1 MSAMNAPDPEE
12 RPQEKAN
19 VRLLRRR
26 RERPRMT
33 LRQRM
38 PAEKLRKGV
47 YLIPSLF
54 TAGNLMCGFFSI
66 IATFRGEYVNAALLI
81 LLANVFDGVDGYVA
95 RLTRTTSQFGVEF
108 DSLADVV
115 AFGVA
120 PAILVYFWALV
131 PWENWGWLAAATYVV
146 CGAARLSRFNVQA
159 QGPAKNHFVGLPIPA
174 AAQMITSSVILY
186 YYLGFEGTPT
196 RHLTFLLVIYGL
208 AILMVSNIPYFSLK
222 NNDMRKR
229 HPEWMFLSGVILS
242 TLIIAQRH
250 IMFFTIVLLYTLS
263 GPLLWCL
270 SNLKHRRELRR
281 EAAKALS

>member
-1 MSAMNAPDPEE
+1 MSAMNAPEPE

-38 PAEKLRKGV
+38 PADKLRKGV

-120 PAILVYFWALV
+120 PAVLVYFWALV
-131 PWENWGWLAAATYVV
+131 PWDNWGWLAAATYVV

-186 YYLGFEGTPT
+186 YYLGFEGAPM

-229 HPEWMFLSGVILS
+229 HPEWMFLSGVILI
-242 TLIIAQRH
+242 TLIIAERH

-263 GPLLWCL
+263 GPWLWCL
-270 SNLKHRRELRR
+270 TRLKHRRELRR

>member
-1 MSAMNAPDPEE
+1 MSAMNAPDPE

-66 IATFRGEYVNAALLI
+66 IATFRGEFVNAALLI
-81 LLANVFDGVDGYVA
+81 LVANVFDGVDGYVA

-131 PWENWGWLAAATYVV
+131 PWDNWGWLAAATYVV

-159 QGPAKNHFVGLPIPA
+159 QGPAKNYFVGLPIPA

-186 YYLGFEGTPT
+186 YYLGFEGAPM

-222 NNDMRKR
+222 NNDMRRR
-229 HPEWMFLSGVILS
+229 HPEWMFLSGVILI

-250 IMFFTIVLLYTLS
+250 VMFFTIVLLYTLS

-270 SNLKHRRELRR
+270 TTLKHRRELRR
-281 EAAKALS
+281 EAAKAMS

>member
-1 MSAMNAPDPEE
+1 MSAMNAPEPERPEE
-12 RPQEKAN
+12 KHN

-120 PAILVYFWALV
+120 PAVLVYIWALDA
-131 PWENWGWLAAATYVV
+131 LAELGLAGGGYLCGVW
-146 CGAARLSRFNVQA
+146 CGAAIAFQCPGPRTGEESFRRSADSRRGA
-159 QGPAKNHFVGLPIPA
+159 DDYRVG
-174 AAQMITSSVILY
+174 
-186 YYLGFEGTPT
+186 
-196 RHLTFLLVIYGL
+196 
-208 AILMVSNIPYFSLK
+208 
-222 NNDMRKR
+222 D
-229 HPEWMFLSGVILS
+229 
-242 TLIIAQRH
+242 
-250 IMFFTIVLLYTLS
+250 IVLLYGFRGGADAPLDVSS
-263 GPLLWCL
+263 GD
-270 SNLKHRRELRR
+270 LRFGD
-281 EAAKALS
+281 SDG